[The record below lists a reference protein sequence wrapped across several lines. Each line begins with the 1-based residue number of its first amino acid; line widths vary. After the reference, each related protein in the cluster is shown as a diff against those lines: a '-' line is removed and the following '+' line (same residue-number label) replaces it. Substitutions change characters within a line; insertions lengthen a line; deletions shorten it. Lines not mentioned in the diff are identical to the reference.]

1 MSWWEALKEVEEIK
15 AKVCCCLESSAM
27 AAAVVVRWA
36 GAFAA
41 LLHALCVFIL
51 VSTTG
56 TENFAK

>member
-1 MSWWEALKEVEEIK
+1 
-15 AKVCCCLESSAM
+15 M
-27 AAAVVVRWA
+27 AAAVVVVGWG

-41 LLHALCVFIL
+41 LLHALCVFVL

>member
-1 MSWWEALKEVEEIK
+1 M
-15 AKVCCCLESSAM
+15 
-27 AAAVVVRWA
+27 AVVVRWG

-41 LLHALCVFIL
+41 LLQALCVFVL

>member
-1 MSWWEALKEVEEIK
+1 
-15 AKVCCCLESSAM
+15 M
-27 AAAVVVRWA
+27 AAAVVVRWG